1 MLFYRAF
8 SYVPYFNQQNRIIKI
23 NKTDNKTHFML
34 GTNTYMFR
42 HQGSILREF
51 IKNKVMVSQTRISGV
66 SRRHF
71 QYKN

>member
-1 MLFYRAF
+1 
-8 SYVPYFNQQNRIIKI
+8 
-23 NKTDNKTHFML
+23 ML